1 MAPVARPVKEVDR
14 SNKPPL
20 KVRVVRRFYRTGAA
34 SNKRSLE
41 IVFHDS
47 GRITGIVKSLNLELL
62 DNRFVQDVI
71 GKVTEIH
78 NPQEKEFSGKRL
90 ASLKF
95 GRQVSATLWGN
106 YVDEI
111 LTFEGNLKAGPPVLI
126 LQLCRAEVYRVFS
139 YIMDPLILTIRNVD
153 SLYTV
158 TEESEFWICAII
170 VNFIGNWWYH
180 GCSVCNAE
188 MVEQYLNV
196 VFARK
201 PTKIVQDDKKEDK
214 WVVILL
220 NYDTEIG

>member
-20 KVRVVRRFYRTGAA
+20 KVRIVRRFYRTGAA

-47 GRITGIVKSLNLELL
+47 EGGRITGIVKSLNLELL

-78 NPQEKEFSGKRL
+78 NPQEKEFSGKRARL
-90 ASLKF
+90 IEIVLEDLS

-126 LQLCRAEVYRVFS
+126 LQLCRAEVYRG
-139 YIMDPLILTIRNVD
+139 
-153 SLYTV
+153 
-158 TEESEFWICAII
+158 E
-170 VNFIGNWWYH
+170 
-180 GCSVCNAE
+180 
-188 MVEQYLNV
+188 
-196 VFARK
+196 
-201 PTKIVQDDKKEDK
+201 
-214 WVVILL
+214 
-220 NYDTEIG
+220 